1 MKLTTNK
8 YQVTGMTCSACST
21 AVEKAVKKLNGVKTV
36 AVNLL
41 AKSMTVEFDEELLT
55 ESEIIASITKIGYGV
70 ITNTKTE
77 KGFESEWSKRK
88 SLALTEKNSL
98 KNRLI
103 ASICLLIPL
112 MYISM
117 SHMFSMPLPNFLVGK
132 ENAVTYALTQFLLSV
147 IILLIN
153 NKFFV
158 KGFKSLIKKS
168 PNMDTLVALGSSASM
183 LYGIFA
189 LFMMSYGLG
198 NGKIELVERYLKNLY
213 FESGAMIVTLVTVG
227 KFLESVSKN
236 KTSSSLDKLI
246 KLTPKTA
253 TILVDGVEKT
263 VLAENLSKGDIIIVK
278 SGETVPADGV
288 IIEGNGYLNQAN
300 VTGESLPV
308 EKVVGDRVIC
318 ATVCENG
325 YFKFRAEKVGEDTS
339 LAQIIRLVD
348 EVGSSK
354 APIARIADKVSG
366 IFVPVVMAISFL
378 TLIIWLLCTGN
389 VDLSL
394 NMAISVLVISCPC
407 ALGLATPVAIMVGTG
422 KSAENGIL
430 VKSSEALENLHS
442 VNVVVTDKTGTLTV
456 GKPSVTDVIALATT
470 KTELI
475 SLAYSLE
482 KGSEHPLAKA
492 VVKYANELKAEEK
505 QVTEFKAI
513 FGKGVQGEINGVT
526 YRIGNEKFISSY
538 VEISS
543 AVIKKLQ
550 TLSIDGKTPFI
561 VATDKVIG
569 IIAVADKLRETSLSA
584 IESLKKQGVQVV
596 MATGDNPVTAKAVQK
611 QLGIDRVYAEV
622 LPEGKIEIIKSLQSE
637 GLKVAMLGDGVNDAV
652 SLTGADVG
660 IAVGEGS
667 DIAVDC
673 ADVVLMS
680 NDIRGVDTA
689 IKLSK
694 KVVKNIKTNLFWA
707 FFYNALGIPLAAGV
721 LYPFLGIALS
731 PMIGSLA
738 MSLSSVCV
746 VTNALRLRL
755 FKAENKPKKQKEVKN
770 MVKVIKVGGMM
781 CGHCQARVEKAL
793 SQVEG
798 VLSVK
803 VNLNDDTATVEI
815 SPSVTNDDLT
825 FAITDADYEVLSI
838 TDL

>member
-1 MKLTTNK
+1 MKLIAKK
-8 YQVTGMTCSACST
+8 YQVTGMTCSACSI

-55 ESEIIASITKIGYGV
+55 ENEIIASITKIGYGV
-70 ITNTKTE
+70 VTNTKNE
-77 KGFESEWSKRK
+77 KDFESEWSKRK

-112 MYISM
+112 MYVSM
-117 SHMFSMPLPNFLVGK
+117 SHMFSLLLPKFLVGK
-132 ENAVTYALTQFLLSV
+132 ENAVSYALTQFLLSA

-153 NKFFV
+153 NNFFV

-198 NGKIELVERYLKNLY
+198 NGKVEIVERYLKNLY

-253 TILVDGVEKT
+253 TIIVDGVEKT
-263 VLAENLSKGDIIIVK
+263 VLAENLSKGDIIVVK

-348 EVGSSK
+348 EVGTSK

-378 TLIIWLLCTGN
+378 TLIIWLICTGN

-492 VVKYANELKAEEK
+492 VVKYANGLNAEEK
-505 QVTEFKAI
+505 QVKEFKSI
-513 FGKGVQGEINGVT
+513 FGKGVQGEIDGVT

-543 AVIKKLQ
+543 AVTKKLQ
-550 TLSIDGKTPFI
+550 TLSLDGKTPFI

-584 IESLKKQGVQVV
+584 VESLKKQGVQVV

-611 QLGIDRVYAEV
+611 QLGIDRVYTEV

-667 DIAVDC
+667 DIAVDS

-694 KVVKNIKTNLFWA
+694 KVVNNIKTNLFWA

-721 LYPFLGIALS
+721 LYPFFGIALS

-755 FKAENKPKKQKEVKN
+755 FKAETKKQKEVKN
-770 MVKVIKVGGMM
+770 MVKVLKVGGMM

-793 SQVEG
+793 SKVDG

-803 VNLNDDTATVEI
+803 VNLNDNTATVEVL
-815 SPSVTNDDLT
+815 PSVTNDDLT
-825 FAITDADYEVLSI
+825 IAITDADYEVLSI